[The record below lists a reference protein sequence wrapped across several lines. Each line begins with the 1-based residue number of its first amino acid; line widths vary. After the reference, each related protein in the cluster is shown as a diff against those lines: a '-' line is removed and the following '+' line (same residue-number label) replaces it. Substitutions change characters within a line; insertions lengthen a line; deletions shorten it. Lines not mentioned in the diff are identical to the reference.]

1 VVIDDECG
9 TAYEILTARIPP
21 LVRSETDEMKTR
33 AAVLRQMGLPQ
44 PYATS
49 RPLTIEEVDLADPGP
64 GEVRVEIKAASLCHS
79 DLSVISGDRPR
90 QMPMVLGHEAAG
102 IVQQV
107 GAGVT
112 DLVSGDHVVM
122 VFTPMCGECL
132 ACREGHPGQC
142 EPGQSANGAGTLL
155 GGHRRLSQ
163 HGTPMHHH
171 AGISGFAQHAV
182 IHRTSLVKTD
192 DQLPWDVA
200 ALFGCAVLTGV
211 GAAINTAKVFPGAQ
225 VAVVGLGGVG
235 LSAVLGARLANA
247 ARVIALDVLDDKLEI
262 ARAFGA
268 TDVLNVGDAQA
279 VSKIRTMT
287 GGGVDF
293 ALETAGSVE
302 AMEVAYRMTRR
313 GGTTVTVG
321 LPHPDARWQLQHVHL
336 TAEERTVK
344 GSYIGSCLPSR
355 DMARYI
361 DLYRKGVL
369 PVDRLISGHLRLDQI
384 NEGFDAL
391 ASGHTVRQVI
401 MM

>member
-1 VVIDDECG
+1 VTDDEWG
-9 TAYEILTARIPP
+9 TAYEILTDTFCLGA
-21 LVRSETDEMKTR
+21 SEIDQMKTR
-33 AAVLRQMGLPQ
+33 AALLRQMGLPQ

-64 GEVRVEIKAASLCHS
+64 GEVLVEVKAASLCHS

-102 IVQQV
+102 VVQHV
-107 GAGVT
+107 GTGVH
-112 DLVSGDHVVM
+112 DLVPGDHVVM

-163 HGTPMHHH
+163 NGRPLHHH

-192 DQLPWDVA
+192 DRLPWDVA

-211 GAAINTAKVFPGAQ
+211 GAAINTAKVFPGAR

-247 ARVIALDVLDDKLEI
+247 SQVIALDVLGDKLEI
-262 ARAFGA
+262 ARALGA
-268 TDVLNVGDAQA
+268 TDVLDAGSAQV
-279 VSKIRTMT
+279 VSTVRTLT

-369 PVDRLISGHLRLDQI
+369 PVDRLISGHLRLEDI